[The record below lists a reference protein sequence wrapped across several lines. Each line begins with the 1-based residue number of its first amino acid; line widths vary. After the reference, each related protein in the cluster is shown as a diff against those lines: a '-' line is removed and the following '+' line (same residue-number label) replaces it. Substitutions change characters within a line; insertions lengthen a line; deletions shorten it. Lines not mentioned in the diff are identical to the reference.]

1 MMVEVKL
8 VDGEFFV
15 ELGLL
20 ESELNGI
27 LSAMLCLQI
36 SKLVEDK

>member
-1 MMVEVKL
+1 MVIEVKL

-20 ESELNGI
+20 EPELNGI
-27 LSAMLCLQI
+27 MPSMLCLQI
-36 SKLVEDK
+36 SKLMENK